1 MRYSYRKWVRAMKQK
16 LNYLIHVSIMR
27 KVKTKWFVIANVLL
41 LLAVMAIANIDTII
55 TRFGGDFDRTQ
66 KILVID
72 NTGFAFDMFKA
83 ITEEDSEIPT
93 FTTSDEFDVVLFE
106 DSYDDAIKEIEEDNS
121 IWLIV
126 FDESEDEIFDV
137 TVVTN
142 DYLST
147 LRQQT
152 LYSAINN
159 VKVTLAL
166 LESDINMEELTE
178 IYSPLEIERVYL
190 EEERSQE
197 RESTDALMGLLF
209 PFLILPFF
217 MLSMFLIQMIGA
229 EVNDEKST
237 RGMEIIISNVSPT
250 VHFFSKV
257 VAGNLFIFGQAFLLF
272 IYGLLGLG
280 IRLLTQ
286 PDGDLL
292 DVAVVRDTYQML
304 QETGALDRFVYI
316 IPLTLI
322 LMALTLIAYSL
333 LAGILA
339 SVTTN
344 IEDFQQLQTPLVF
357 LSLGGFYLAML
368 APIFAGSTF
377 IQVISYVPFLSAIL
391 SPSLLV
397 IGQGSVIDV
406 LISTLL
412 ICVTIFLLIKYG
424 LKVYKVGILNY
435 SSNDLWKK
443 MFKALKT
450 K

>member
-1 MRYSYRKWVRAMKQK
+1 MKSK

-41 LLAVMAIANIDTII
+41 LVAILALANIDVII
-55 TRFGGDFDRTQ
+55 TKFGGDFDSVQ

-72 NTGFAFDMFKA
+72 NTGYSFEMFKS

-93 FTTSDEFDVVLFE
+93 FTTSDQYEVVLFE
-106 DSYDDAIKEIEEDNS
+106 ESYDEAINKIEEDSS

-126 FDESEDEIFDV
+126 FDESEENLFDV

-147 LRQQT
+147 IRQQT

-166 LESDINMEELTE
+166 LDSDINMDELTE
-178 IYSPLEIERVYL
+178 IYSPIEIERVYL
-190 EEERSQE
+190 EDERTQE
-197 RESTDALMGLLF
+197 RESTDALMGVLF
-209 PFLILPFF
+209 PFIILPFF
-217 MLSMFLIQMIGA
+217 MMTVFLIQMIGA

-250 VHFFSKV
+250 THFFSKV
-257 VAGNLFIFGQAFLLF
+257 IAGNLFIFGQAILLF
-272 IYGLLGLG
+272 LYGLMGLGL
-280 IRLLTQ
+280 RLFTQ
-286 PDGDLL
+286 SESDFL
-292 DVAVVRDTYQML
+292 DVGIVRETYQTL
-304 QETGALDRFVYI
+304 QESGALDRFIYI
-316 IPLTLI
+316 IPLTIL

-339 SVTTN
+339 SMTTN
-344 IEDFQQLQTPLVF
+344 IEDFQQLQTPIVF

-368 APIFAGSTF
+368 APIFAGSYF
-377 IQVISYVPFLSAIL
+377 IQFISYVPFLSAIL

-397 IGQGSVIDV
+397 IGQASIMDVI
-406 LISTLL
+406 ISLVF
-412 ICVTIFLLIKYG
+412 ICLTIFILIKYG

-443 MFKALKT
+443 MFKALKSN
-450 K
+450 

>member
-1 MRYSYRKWVRAMKQK
+1 MKSK

-41 LLAVMAIANIDTII
+41 LLAIIALANIDTII

-66 KILVID
+66 QILVID
-72 NTGFAFDMFKA
+72 NTGFSYEIFKGIA
-83 ITEEDSEIPT
+83 EEDSEIPT
-93 FTTSDEFDVVLFE
+93 FTTSDEYEMTLFE
-106 DSYDDAIKEIEEDNS
+106 GSYDDAIEKIEEDTS

-147 LRQQT
+147 IRQQT

-159 VKVTLAL
+159 VKITLAL
-166 LESDINMEELTE
+166 LESDIDMEELTE
-178 IYSPLEIERVYL
+178 IYSPVEIERVYL
-190 EEERSQE
+190 EEERTQE
-197 RESTDALMGLLF
+197 RESTDALMGVLF

-217 MLSMFLIQMIGA
+217 MLSIFLIQMIGA

-250 VHFFSKV
+250 IHFFSKV
-257 VAGNLFIFGQAFLLF
+257 IAGNLFIFGQAILLF
-272 IYGLLGLG
+272 IYGLMGLGL
-280 IRLLTQ
+280 RLLTK
-286 PDGDLL
+286 PDGDFL
-292 DVAVVRDTYQML
+292 DVGVIRETYQSL
-304 QETGALDRFVYI
+304 QETGALDRFIFI
-316 IPLTLI
+316 IPLTLL

-339 SVTTN
+339 SMTTN
-344 IEDFQQLQTPLVF
+344 IEDFQQLQTPIVF

-377 IQVISYVPFLSAIL
+377 IQVISYIPFLSAIL
-391 SPSLLV
+391 APSLLV
-397 IGQGSVIDV
+397 IGQGSILDV
-406 LISTLL
+406 LISTVI
-412 ICVTIFLLIKYG
+412 ICITIFVLIKYG